1 MVDIYIAATIAFGF
15 GILTYWWGKH
25 SAVEP
30 TIGNMLEVLEKGNYI
45 KVKIDKIVFQD
56 ITVAATK
63 PERKT

>member
-1 MVDIYIAATIAFGF
+1 MVDMYIASTIAFVF

-45 KVKIDKIVFQD
+45 KVKIDKDGEKELVRLND
-56 ITVAATK
+56 TV
-63 PERKT
+63 

>member
-15 GILTYWWGKH
+15 GIFTYWWGKH

-45 KVKIDKIVFQD
+45 KVKVDKDGEKELVRLND
-56 ITVAATK
+56 TV
-63 PERKT
+63 

>member
-30 TIGNMLEVLEKGNYI
+30 TIGNMLEVLEKENYI
-45 KVKIDKIVFQD
+45 RVKIDKDGEKELVRLNE
-56 ITVAATK
+56 TV
-63 PERKT
+63 

>member
-1 MVDIYIAATIAFGF
+1 MVDIYIATIIAFGF

-45 KVKIDKIVFQD
+45 KVKIDKDGEKELVRLND
-56 ITVAATK
+56 TV
-63 PERKT
+63 

>member
-1 MVDIYIAATIAFGF
+1 MVDIYIATIIAFGF

-45 KVKIDKIVFQD
+45 KVKIDKDGEKELVRLNE
-56 ITVAATK
+56 TV
-63 PERKT
+63 